1 MKNLTDSGKVEVY
14 QEKKLDTPVVYE
26 FAYQEFE
33 TIAEVKEAGKWPNDG
48 EILDVVNRKILTA
61 AKAKSYQ
68 KATEDLKK
76 VYEASDDYKKAQFL
90 KSAMLLPGMTAARA
104 EAMYESAKAGA

>member
-1 MKNLTDSGKVEVY
+1 MKNLSDSGKVEVY
-14 QEKKLDTPVVYE
+14 QEKKLDTPVPYS
-26 FAYQEFE
+26 FDYQEFE

-48 EILDVVNRKILTA
+48 EILDVVNRKLLTA
-61 AKAKSYQ
+61 SKAKAYQ

-76 VYEASDDYKKAQFL
+76 TYEASDEYKKAQFL
-90 KSAMLLPGMTAARA
+90 KSASLIPGMTPARA